1 LFSVG
6 AVSLFFAGAWLWPVY
21 YYPYNRPYTF
31 HNQSAN
37 ANQTKDVLCLCQEYT
52 ACGCDQ
58 NDDSTYLNSIVGNGS
73 VSGLNNTLVR
83 VANVNGTD
91 TIVING
97 TLDNGTDTGSA
108 ASGMVG
114 GRMSWMAG
122 WLAIAAVTFCVL

>member
-1 LFSVG
+1 M
-6 AVSLFFAGAWLWPVY
+6 
-21 YYPYNRPYTF
+21 
-31 HNQSAN
+31 
-37 ANQTKDVLCLCQEYT
+37 NQTKGVLCLCQEYT

-73 VSGLNNTLVR
+73 ESGLNNTLVR